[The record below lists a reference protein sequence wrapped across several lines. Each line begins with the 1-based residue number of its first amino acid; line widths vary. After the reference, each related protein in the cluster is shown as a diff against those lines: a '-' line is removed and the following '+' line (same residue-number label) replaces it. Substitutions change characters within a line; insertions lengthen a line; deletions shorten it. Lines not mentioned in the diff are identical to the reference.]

1 MSCLRKDIQ
10 IELFPGKTRNE
21 RLSHSKNILHGEKR
35 MFIFFM
41 AFICT
46 TFTAFLAILLLLKYA
61 NQHITQIYQV
71 PSHWT
76 VLLTRFICAS
86 IFHFFAMND
95 VTFACVT
102 LKYIAMHKEN
112 FRVNRLEPAIFML
125 LKLGTC
131 VFVEIVNLLV
141 LLSKTTH
148 KDCIENFMALAV
160 MLSFDQLFFK
170 VLPAADRLAFLE
182 EKQLP
187 FLNFVRAKIGVKVEK
202 RPPTPTTP
210 KSSKEE
216 EGSAAKLIEQ
226 EG

>member
-1 MSCLRKDIQ
+1 MLV
-10 IELFPGKTRNE
+10 T
-21 RLSHSKNILHGEKR
+21 
-35 MFIFFM
+35 FM
-41 AFICT
+41 ALICT
-46 TFTAFLAILLLLKYA
+46 AFTAYLAIFLLFKYA
-61 NQHITQIYQV
+61 NQQITQIYQV

-76 VLLTRFICAS
+76 VLITRFICAS

-112 FRVNRLEPAIFML
+112 FRVRRFEPAMYML

-170 VLPAADRLAFLE
+170 VLPANTRLAL
-182 EKQLP
+182 
-187 FLNFVRAKIGVKVEK
+187 
-202 RPPTPTTP
+202 
-210 KSSKEE
+210 
-216 EGSAAKLIEQ
+216 
-226 EG
+226 